1 MRELSLHI
9 LDIVENSVKAGASL
23 IKVYVVAEKGY
34 IEIEVVDN
42 GKGMDAEFLK
52 RVCDPFTTTRTT
64 RKVGL
69 GIPLL
74 KMAAETANG
83 SFEITSA
90 EGIGTTV
97 YASFEIDNVDR
108 APLGDL
114 VSTITTQL
122 SNTTDYVWTY
132 KVNER
137 EFIFDTREVK
147 KELDG
152 VPIDSPEI
160 MVFIKDLITDNL
172 EIVNGGVVL

>member
-1 MRELSLHI
+1 MHI
-9 LDIVENSVKAGASL
+9 LDIVENSVKAGATL
-23 IKVYVVAEKGY
+23 IEVNFTAEKGFIN
-34 IEIEVVDN
+34 IEIIDN
-42 GKGMDAEFLK
+42 GRGMDAEFLK

-83 SFEITSA
+83 SFNISSMV
-90 EGIGTTV
+90 GVGTTV
-97 YASFEIDNVDR
+97 KVSFEIDNIDR

-122 SNTTDYVWTY
+122 SNTVDYVWKY
-132 KVNER
+132 RIDDR
-137 EFIFDTREVK
+137 EFVFDTREVK
-147 KELDG
+147 RELDG

-160 MVFIKDLITDNL
+160 IVFIKDLVTENL
-172 EIVNGGVVL
+172 EIVNGGLIL